1 MSTPTTQLSPRP
13 TGQETLDWRIISY
26 LVIVHALAIYGLF
39 HSSWQNAAIFFA
51 LYVFAGLGITFGFHR
66 LFTHRSFKVPKPIE
80 YLAAFAG
87 TLALQGSVL
96 KWVGHHRMHHA
107 YSDKTKDPHNATRG
121 FWFSHIFWTCYND
134 PSRDDP
140 KVLRRFARDIAA
152 DPVLV
157 FMSKDSFILGAQ
169 LVLLAL
175 LWIFGGF
182 DFMVWGI
189 FVRLAALYHAT
200 WFVNSASHMW
210 GYRSYEVDDSATN
223 CWWVGLIT
231 FGEGWHNNHH
241 AFADVAPAGHRWW
254 EIDFTWMLIR
264 LLRGL
269 GLATD
274 IKLPHKPFEVSDLMK
289 KAANS

>member
-1 MSTPTTQLSPRP
+1 MSHSTPKLSAKPM
-13 TGQETLDWRIISY
+13 GKESLDWRIVSFLS
-26 LVIVHALAIYGLF
+26 LVHIMALYGLF
-39 HSSWQNAAIFFA
+39 HASWNNFLIFLL
-51 LYVFAGLGITFGFHR
+51 LYVFAGIGITFGFHR
-66 LFTHRSFKVPKPIE
+66 LFTHRSFKVPKWIE

-107 YSDKTKDPHNATRG
+107 YSDKTKDPHNAKRG
-121 FWFSHIFWTCYND
+121 FWFSHLFWTCYND
-134 PSRDDP
+134 PSRDDE
-140 KVLRRFARDIAA
+140 KILRKFARDIAA

-157 FMSKDSFILGAQ
+157 FMSKDTFVLGSQ
-169 LVLLAL
+169 LAL
-175 LWIFGGF
+175 LFALWAFGGF
-182 DFMVWGI
+182 EFMVWGI

-200 WFVNSASHMW
+200 WFVNSAAHMW

-264 LLRGL
+264 CLSFV
-269 GLATD
+269 GLASD
-274 IKLPHKPFEVSDLMK
+274 IKLPISSLKNPPIFK